1 MIIQLL
7 LRGGGQYPTFGSLL
21 LGVGAAK
28 RTTNSDN
35 LPYRRSRVQVL
46 TYKFGTL
53 SAHKQYVLG
62 VWDTWDGVEVR
73 MRRSGPNPYC

>member
-7 LRGGGQYPTFGSLL
+7 LRGGGGQYLAFGSLL

-35 LPYRRSRVQVL
+35 LPYRRTRVQVL

-53 SAHKQYVLG
+53 SAHKQY
-62 VWDTWDGVEVR
+62 DTWDGVEVR